1 VKRRLAI
8 IRHAEEVTG
17 NVALICRYYG
27 ISRQC
32 YHHGMCPR
40 LQYLRSTSDHRFGW
54 ALPVQTIEQVPVPLV
69 DALVA
74 IVRVR
79 SVQGPG
85 RAGPLRAP
93 ESSRPLRLCE

>member
-1 VKRRLAI
+1 MREWSCL
-8 IRHAEEVTG
+8 
-17 NVALICRYYG
+17 
-27 ISRQC
+27 
-32 YHHGMCPR
+32 
-40 LQYLRSTSDHRFGW
+40 
-54 ALPVQTIEQVPVPLV
+54 QTIEQVPVPLV